1 METAM
6 SDLDLGPEGVWLSI
20 TEIARRKGV
29 SKQALSKRVKSLE
42 ADDKVTVRRRG
53 QSVLVDLVEYD
64 RAVGDFG
71 DAGREAAAETVRAA
85 RRDQGD
91 RADPSSSGLRD
102 VQLERARYET
112 RMRALDYAER
122 TGQLVPLRGPGGVED
137 ALVDASAEIIRSLDL
152 TMRHFDKIRE
162 ATKDGEP
169 AVRRVIKEIIHEQ
182 RIVIGKAMQVLAE
195 RGRAIE
201 ESGGITVNI
210 AVPGFDATNSNE
222 ED

>member
-1 METAM
+1 M
-6 SDLDLGPEGVWLSI
+6 SDLDLGPEGIWLSI

-42 ADDKVTVRRRG
+42 ADGKVTVRRQG

-71 DAGREAAAETVRAA
+71 DASREAAAETVRAA

-91 RADPSSSGLRD
+91 RSDPSSRGLRD

-137 ALVDASAEIIRSLDL
+137 AMVEASAEIIRSLDI
-152 TMRHFDKIRE
+152 TMKHFDRIRE
-162 ATKDGEP
+162 AAKDGEP
-169 AVRRVIKEIIHEQ
+169 AARKVIKEIIHEQ
-182 RIVIGKAMQVLAE
+182 RMAIGKAMQAMAE
-195 RGRAIE
+195 RGRAVE
-201 ESGGITVNI
+201 EAGGITVNI
-210 AVPGFDATNSNE
+210 ATPHIDETN
-222 ED
+222 